1 MAWNEHGRRKMGKS
15 PTTLRDI
22 AKALGTSI
30 GSVHRAL
37 HDNPGVNPLT
47 KDRVLQMARTLG
59 YRPNLA
65 ARYLSSKKTLR
76 ISVNTL
82 RGTTSFWDEVR
93 TGIREAAD
101 SILLENV
108 EVEFRTYP
116 RLGEGDEEAFEAAIG
131 DDVDGIITFPSRPQV
146 LRSWIRRASRARIP
160 VVCVATD
167 APNSGRL
174 GIVAID
180 TLASGSIA
188 ADLMGR
194 FVGGREG
201 SIAITVSD
209 MAITEHAEKYAAFE
223 GTLRSF
229 YPNLQLLS
237 PIEDHDEEAE
247 AYRKCRKL
255 FESCPNLAGVYVTTE
270 ASIPVL
276 NAARDAKVLDRLII
290 ITTDLFPDL
299 VSQIR
304 SGAVAAT
311 IYQRP
316 RAQGQIAFRML
327 HEFLV
332 EGAWSYQ
339 SGRPAAAPGHARESR
354 FLLAETIS
362 GIRKR
367 KSQRTA
373 RGGAGSGTKSR
384 LTTSCGTESRREHR
398 LSRDRRGHKRH
409 PGARHGRSREGR
421 GLRVG
426 GARGISEPQAGV
438 GGAGSARL
446 VASLWTSCPEGA
458 SVRQSTRGG
467 YCVRWLLGT
476 DARGR
481 AAGCAR

>member
-1 MAWNEHGRRKMGKS
+1 MGKPS
-15 PTTLRDI
+15 TTLRDI

-37 HDNPGVNPLT
+37 HDNPGVSPLT

-59 YRPNLA
+59 YRPNIA
-65 ARYLSSKKTLR
+65 ARYLSSKKNLR

-82 RGTTSFWDEVR
+82 QGTTSFWDEVR
-93 TGIREAAD
+93 TGIREAAG

-108 EVEFRTYP
+108 EIEFRTYP
-116 RLGEGDEEAFEAAIG
+116 RLGEGEEEAFEAAIRNQ
-131 DDVDGIITFPSRPQV
+131 VDGIITFPSRPQV

-167 APNSGRL
+167 APGSGRL

-194 FVGGREG
+194 FLGPREG
-201 SIAITVSD
+201 SIAITVFD

-223 GTLRSF
+223 STLKTF
-229 YPNLQLLS
+229 YPNLHLLK
-237 PIEDHDEEAE
+237 PIEDHDVEAE
-247 AYRKCRKL
+247 GYNKCRRL
-255 FESCPNLAGVYVTTE
+255 FERCPNLAGVYVTTE

-276 NAARDAKVLDRLII
+276 KAARDAKLLERLTI

-299 VSQIR
+299 VPQIR

-332 EGAWSYQ
+332 EGA
-339 SGRPAAAPGHARESR
+339 SR
-354 FLLAETIS
+354 SHQVALPPHLVMRGNLDFFL
-362 GIRKR
+362 
-367 KSQRTA
+367 Q
-373 RGGAGSGTKSR
+373 
-384 LTTSCGTESRREHR
+384 
-398 LSRDRRGHKRH
+398 
-409 PGARHGRSREGR
+409 
-421 GLRVG
+421 
-426 GARGISEPQAGV
+426 
-438 GGAGSARL
+438 
-446 VASLWTSCPEGA
+446 
-458 SVRQSTRGG
+458 RQSQESTRAKRQDQPQQPPGE
-467 YCVRWLLGT
+467 L
-476 DARGR
+476 
-481 AAGCAR
+481 AGDFA

>member
-1 MAWNEHGRRKMGKS
+1 MGKS

-37 HDNPGVNPLT
+37 HDHPGVSPMT
-47 KDRVLQMARTLG
+47 KTRVLQMARTLG

-82 RGTTSFWDEVR
+82 KGTTSFWDEVR
-93 TGIREAAD
+93 AGIREEAA

-108 EVEFRTYP
+108 EIKFRTYP
-116 RLGEGDEEAFEAAIG
+116 GLGEGEEEAFAAAIR
-131 DDVDGIITFPSRPQV
+131 DEVDGVITFPSRPQIS
-146 LRSWIRRASRARIP
+146 RPWIRRASRARIP

-194 FVGGREG
+194 FLGGQAG
-201 SIAITVSD
+201 SIAITLFD
-209 MAITEHAEKYAAFE
+209 MAITEHAEKCAAFE
-223 GTLRSF
+223 NTLRSF
-229 YPNLQLLS
+229 YPHLHLLK
-237 PIEDHDEEAE
+237 PIEDHDVETE
-247 AYRKCRKL
+247 AYSKCRKL
-255 FESCPNLAGVYVTTE
+255 FEKSSDLCGVYVTTE

-276 NAARDAKVLDRLII
+276 KAARDAKLLERLTI

-299 VSQIR
+299 VPQIR

-316 RAQGQIAFRML
+316 RAQGQMAFRML

-332 EGAWSYQ
+332 EGVSRSHQVALAPHLVMRGNLDFFLHRQ
-339 SGRPAAAPGHARESR
+339 SRESPEEEADQPR
-354 FLLAETIS
+354 E
-362 GIRKR
+362 
-367 KSQRTA
+367 TA
-373 RGGAGSGTKSR
+373 RDLAGGFA
-384 LTTSCGTESRREHR
+384 
-398 LSRDRRGHKRH
+398 
-409 PGARHGRSREGR
+409 
-421 GLRVG
+421 
-426 GARGISEPQAGV
+426 
-438 GGAGSARL
+438 
-446 VASLWTSCPEGA
+446 
-458 SVRQSTRGG
+458 
-467 YCVRWLLGT
+467 
-476 DARGR
+476 
-481 AAGCAR
+481 